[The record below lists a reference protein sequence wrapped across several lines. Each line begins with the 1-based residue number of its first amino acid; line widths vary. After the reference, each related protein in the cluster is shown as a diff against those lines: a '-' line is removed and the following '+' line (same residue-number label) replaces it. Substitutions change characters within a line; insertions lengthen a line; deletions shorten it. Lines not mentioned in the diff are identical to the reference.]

1 MGLIERPAGTTD
13 EVLRAIAEP
22 NRRAILQLVAREEMA
37 AGDIAAHFSVTRPA
51 ISQHLAVLLAA
62 GLVSERRVGTKR
74 LFRARPEGLDDL
86 RAFLAEMWPMALGS
100 VQGGSRGGCQ
110 GTGKGRHRTMTID
123 ARTSLT
129 VEQMKAASRRL
140 YVEVFGAGSLDAA
153 DEIMAVS
160 CVSHGPGTPPVVGTD
175 PIKQQAN
182 LLRARGARSQ
192 GRPRGSAGRGRSRRE
207 PLEWIRH
214 EHRST
219 ADSGRGCPT
228 HRPAYCFHR
237 DSDRSL

>member
-37 AGDIAAHFSVTRPA
+37 AGDVAAHFPVTRPA

-100 VQGGSRGGCQ
+100 FKAAAEAGAKEMESEGTNDDDRRTNLLPDRLTLWQQLGLVPTLKLRRRALSR
-110 GTGKGRHRTMTID
+110 
-123 ARTSLT
+123 
-129 VEQMKAASRRL
+129 ASRRAR
-140 YVEVFGAGSLDAA
+140 FFGRGAGACPSCISLTHSQPGLA
-153 DEIMAVS
+153 D
-160 CVSHGPGTPPVVGTD
+160 GPIRGSSGTSPSRRACTYARSSS
-175 PIKQQAN
+175 I
-182 LLRARGARSQ
+182 RARS
-192 GRPRGSAGRGRSRRE
+192 
-207 PLEWIRH
+207 
-214 EHRST
+214 
-219 ADSGRGCPT
+219 
-228 HRPAYCFHR
+228 
-237 DSDRSL
+237 